1 MVTVSV
7 GADLTLGSRPPRCC
21 VHAACSQLEGHV
33 SVHPLSPGFLRR
45 LCLVDAVSLPGKQFM
60 IIYVFQV
67 VSLPVVIKFPILYSL
82 SFFKI
87 LIVL

>member
-7 GADLTLGSRPPRCC
+7 EVDRTLGSQHPRYC
-21 VHAACSQLEGHV
+21 VHAACFQPEGHV
-33 SVHPLSPGFLRR
+33 SVHLLSPGFFRH